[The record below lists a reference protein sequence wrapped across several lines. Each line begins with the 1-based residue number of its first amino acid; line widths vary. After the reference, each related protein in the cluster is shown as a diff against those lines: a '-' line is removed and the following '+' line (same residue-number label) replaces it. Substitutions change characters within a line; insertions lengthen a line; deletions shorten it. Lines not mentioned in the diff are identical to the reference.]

1 MIDVPIRTVSEAN
14 SRDHWAKKARRV
26 KAQRD
31 VVGMYLGIYFSQ
43 HRKPSLP
50 CVVRLTRSG
59 GRHLDDDNL
68 RSALKAVRDEVAKW
82 LNINDG
88 GTLVKWEYA
97 ERKAKT
103 QSVIIEWESCLSLIH
118 I

>member
-14 SRDHWAKKARRV
+14 QRGHWAKKARRV
-26 KAQRD
+26 AGQRD
-31 VVGMYLGIYFSQ
+31 AVAIFLNGQ
-43 HRKPSLP
+43 AKPSLP
-50 CVVRLTRSG
+50 CIVRLTRSG

-88 GTLVKWEYA
+88 GTQVKWEYS

-103 QSVIIEWESCLSLIH
+103 QSVIIEWESQ
-118 I
+118 

>member
-1 MIDVPIRTVSEAN
+1 MIDVPIKTISEAN
-14 SRDHWAKKARRV
+14 WRGHWATKARRV
-26 KAQRD
+26 KGQRNA
-31 VVGMYLGIYFSQ
+31 VTMYLIGQ
-43 HRKPSLP
+43 AKPSLP

-103 QSVIIEWESCLSLIH
+103 QSVIIEWESQ
-118 I
+118 